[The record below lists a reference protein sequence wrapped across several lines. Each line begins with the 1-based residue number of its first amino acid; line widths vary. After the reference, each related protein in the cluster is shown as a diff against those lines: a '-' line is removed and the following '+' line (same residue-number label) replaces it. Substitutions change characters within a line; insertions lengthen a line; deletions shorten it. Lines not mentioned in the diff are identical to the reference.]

1 MGVKE
6 FAERIER
13 MFLARN
19 LKFLRES
26 KGWTQREI
34 ANALDISAATIANY
48 EIEAREPGL
57 EMLVKLARFFSVTI
71 DDLLLK
77 KMEPEKPL
85 CLINLPYLRKK
96 HNFTME
102 YIAKYLGFKDKSSYS
117 LIEAGKINISVE
129 NLMKLS
135 DLYEVTMD
143 DLVRKNLEES
153 TKTLSF
159 KEMLGGE

>member
-1 MGVKE
+1 MNS
-6 FAERIER
+6 I
-13 MFLARN
+13 
-19 LKFLRES
+19 KFLR
-26 KGWTQREI
+26 KKQGWTQAEL
-34 ANALDISAATIANY
+34 ANALDITESAVGNY
-48 EIEAREPGL
+48 ELGIREPGF
-57 EMLVKLARFFSVTI
+57 ETVIKIARFFSVTI

-96 HNFTME
+96 HNFTMD

-135 DLYEVTMD
+135 DLYGVTMD
-143 DLVRKNLEES
+143 DLVRRNMEAWATKNCRKDE
-153 TKTLSF
+153 
-159 KEMLGGE
+159 

>member
-6 FAERIER
+6 FAERIKR
-13 MFLARN
+13 MFFKEN
-19 LKFLRES
+19 VKFLRNS
-26 KGWTQREI
+26 KGWTQVEL
-34 ANALDISAATIANY
+34 ANVVEVAKSNISKY
-48 EIEAREPGL
+48 ESGMIEPNL
-57 EMLVKLARFFSVTI
+57 ETLIKLSRFFGVTI

-77 KMEPEKPL
+77 KMEPEKSL

>member
-6 FAERIER
+6 FTERIER
-13 MFLARN
+13 MFLKEN
-19 LKFLRES
+19 IKFLR
-26 KGWTQREI
+26 KKQGWTQAEL
-34 ANALDISAATIANY
+34 ANALDITESAVGNY
-48 EIEAREPGL
+48 ELGLREPGL
-57 EMLVKLARFFSVTI
+57 ETVIKIARFFSVTI

-129 NLMKLS
+129 NLMKFS